1 MGSKQFWRSA
11 SKVLT
16 VVAFT
21 VILVNGAWAANTEK
35 VLYHFTGGSDGGD
48 PASQLMFDSSGNAYG
63 TTVVGGSFTFGT
75 VFKLTPHAN
84 GKWTEAVLHNFQ
96 GGADGKYP
104 YGGVTMDAKG
114 NLYGTTVSG
123 GNGGTC
129 SGDGCGIIYKL
140 TLSGNSWPESV
151 LYSFT
156 GGADGAGPGGGVV
169 FDKKGNL
176 YGTTP
181 DGGDVNGCGC
191 GVIYQL
197 APTRS
202 GGWKQKVI
210 HTFTGGNDGST
221 GSLGSLFIDKAG
233 NVYGVAELGGA
244 HAAGTAFK
252 LSLVSGKWKM
262 SILDEFR
269 GTPHAGFPYGGLI
282 SDSTGSL
289 YGTTYYGGANGL
301 GSVFK
306 LTKGANGKW
315 TENDLYSFKSGT
327 DGDSPTSTLVFDGHG
342 NLYGTT
348 SAGGDSNGDGTVFKL
363 TPASGGKW
371 NESVVYRF
379 KNNPDGSQP
388 YYGMT
393 LDKAGNLYG
402 TTAIGGVGSGVVF
415 KLTP

>member
-262 SILDEFR
+262 SILDEFT

-393 LDKAGNLYG
+393 LDKADNLYG